1 MSGPGLFIVG
11 VLVTLI
17 VAAALALLLY
27 AAVLDG
33 RYAKANAPAIEP
45 PEPSTV
51 PDAVGLAP
59 AA

>member
-1 MSGPGLFIVG
+1 MCGQGLFIVG
-11 VLVTLI
+11 LLVTLI

-33 RYAKANAPAIEP
+33 RDANAQAPAIEP
-45 PEPSTV
+45 SEPAAV
-51 PDAVGLAP
+51 PDAIGLTS